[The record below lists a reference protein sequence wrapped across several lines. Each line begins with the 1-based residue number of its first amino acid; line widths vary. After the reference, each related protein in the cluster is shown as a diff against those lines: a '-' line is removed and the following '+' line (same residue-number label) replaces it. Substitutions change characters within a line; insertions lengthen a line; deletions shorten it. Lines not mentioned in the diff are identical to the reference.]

1 MKEFE
6 LQILSPERPFYSG
19 GCVSLTVP
27 VSDGVI
33 GIMAGHTPLTA
44 AVEGGEVQF
53 TLPDGTRRICAVTR
67 GLLDISYENVR
78 LICESVLA
86 PDEIDEAEA
95 RREMEEARE
104 QLREQKAR
112 RDFILAQLAFAKA
125 VNSLRVKQHGAEASK
140 N

>member
-86 PDEIDEAEA
+86 PDEIDE
-95 RREMEEARE
+95 EEARE

-125 VNSLRVKQHGAEASK
+125 VNSLRVKQHAAEES
-140 N
+140 NN